1 MRACVHG
8 QIPISLLLLFQY
20 EALGRDL
27 ALLTSVSLW
36 LALTGYT
43 QDERHSWESVRPSI
57 CLSERDG
64 GGSGGM

>member
-1 MRACVHG
+1 MYVRVCVHG

-36 LALTGYT
+36 LALTGCA
-43 QDERHSWESVRPSI
+43 QDERHSRESVRPSI

-64 GGSGGM
+64 GGGM